1 MLNKC
6 YDWWDS
12 LELEEQYKVLLDWFP
27 MGVKKDTDI
36 EKFWGDLP
44 EDTKWWIYE
53 HENKCTEED
62 IEGQRD
68 RANDIKVHEIMVEGR
83 EIE

>member
-12 LELEEQYKVLLDWFP
+12 LEFEEQYKVLLDWFP
-27 MGVKKDTDI
+27 MGVKEDTDI
-36 EKFWGDLP
+36 EKYWGDLP

-53 HENKCTEED
+53 KENRSTEED
-62 IEGQRD
+62 LIGQKNRAVNWNID
-68 RANDIKVHEIMVEGR
+68 RIVVEGR